1 MQHKCKHLHLRM
13 VSHHH
18 FRVRLSSKLEIKH
31 MESKAVGKKK
41 GNSAV
46 DGLKS
51 DEA

>member
-1 MQHKCKHLHLRM
+1 MQHKCKRLHLRM
-13 VSHHH
+13 VSHH
-18 FRVRLSSKLEIKH
+18 FRVRLSSKLEIKYV
-31 MESKAVGKKK
+31 ESKEVEKKK